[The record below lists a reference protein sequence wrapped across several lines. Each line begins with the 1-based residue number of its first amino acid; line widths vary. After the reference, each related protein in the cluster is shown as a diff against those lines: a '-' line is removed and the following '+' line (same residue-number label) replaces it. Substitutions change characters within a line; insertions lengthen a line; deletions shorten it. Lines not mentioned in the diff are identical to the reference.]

1 MWRWDKGQLLFSFYR
16 VKIKIVYS
24 AKWIDRRRRLMEI
37 KKEFEQLLND
47 LGVDIEATLV
57 RLSNNAMLL
66 ERVILKFIQDDKLP
80 DLEQAVIDW
89 NPEVAEQ
96 VAHTLKGVSGNL
108 GMTVL
113 CGYCD
118 TFVQDIRKGDGDA
131 AVAEFA
137 LLKEE
142 YIRIFGL
149 IKAYA
154 G

>member
-1 MWRWDKGQLLFSFYR
+1 
-16 VKIKIVYS
+16 
-24 AKWIDRRRRLMEI
+24 MEI

-47 LGVDIEATLV
+47 LGVDIEATLA

-89 NPEVAEQ
+89 NPEVAEK
-96 VAHTLKGVSGNL
+96 VAHTLKGISGNL
-108 GMTVL
+108 GMAAL

-118 TFVQDIRKGDGDA
+118 TFVQDIRKGDSDA

-137 LLKEE
+137 LLKAE
-142 YIRIFGL
+142 YIRVFGL